1 MKKIALLG
9 VEGCPTCARLDQH
22 VAEAM
27 RLANVEACV
36 EKVTDPEK
44 IMEYSPGGLPAVYV
58 DGERMAFR
66 RVPEVTELVSWIKGE
81 NHARRS

>member
-1 MKKIALLG
+1 MKRITLLG
-9 VEGCPTCARLDQH
+9 VEGCPTCALLDQH
-22 VAEAM
+22 VAEAI
-27 RLANVEACV
+27 AASQVEVAV
-36 EKVTDPEK
+36 EKVTDPDR

-81 NHARRS
+81 NHAGRS